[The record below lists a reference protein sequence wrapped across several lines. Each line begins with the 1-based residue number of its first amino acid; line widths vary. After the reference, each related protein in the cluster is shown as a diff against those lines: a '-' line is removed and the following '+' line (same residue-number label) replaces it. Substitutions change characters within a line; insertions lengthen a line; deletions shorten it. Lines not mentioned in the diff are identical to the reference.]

1 MSASDDD
8 NRSTDNGDEGSRP
21 EPTREQ
27 RAAEMPDELK
37 VDVDQEKLQA
47 WDDAKGDYGVDDDG
61 ERPIMVGEGG
71 AGLTD
76 ETDSTDKNDSTDSTD
91 STDEDD
97 SERSEDSS
105 DEGDKP
111 QEQEQHHTSRPDHEN
126 RSSAEPTDGQQT

>member
-1 MSASDDD
+1 MSASDHD
-8 NRSTDNGDEGSRP
+8 NESTDNGDEGSRP

-47 WDDAKGDYGVDDDG
+47 WDDAKGDYGIDDDG
-61 ERPIMVGEGG
+61 ERPIMVGEGE
-71 AGLTD
+71 AGL
-76 ETDSTDKNDSTDSTD
+76 TD
-91 STDEDD
+91 STDETDETDEDD
-97 SERSEDSS
+97 SDRSEESS

>member
-8 NRSTDNGDEGSRP
+8 NESTDSADDGSRS

-47 WDDAKGDYGVDDDG
+47 WDDAKGDYGIDDDG
-61 ERPIMVGEGG
+61 ERPIMVGEGE

-76 ETDSTDKNDSTDSTD
+76 ETDSTDKTD

-97 SERSEDSS
+97 SDRSEDSS
-105 DEGDKP
+105 DEGNKP

>member
-1 MSASDDD
+1 MSASDQD
-8 NRSTDNGDEGSRP
+8 NESTDSADDGSRS

-47 WDDAKGDYGVDDDG
+47 WDDAKGDYGIDDDG
-61 ERPIMVGEGG
+61 ERPIMVGEGE

-76 ETDSTDKNDSTDSTD
+76 ETD

>member
-8 NRSTDNGDEGSRP
+8 NESTDSADDGSRS

-47 WDDAKGDYGVDDDG
+47 WDDAKGDYGIDDDG
-61 ERPIMVGEGG
+61 ERPIMVGEGE

-76 ETDSTDKNDSTDSTD
+76 ETDSP
-91 STDEDD
+91 DEDD
-97 SERSEDSS
+97 SDRSEDSS

>member
-8 NRSTDNGDEGSRP
+8 NESTDSADDGSRS

-47 WDDAKGDYGVDDDG
+47 WDDAKGDYGIDEDG
-61 ERPIMVGEGG
+61 ERPIMVGEGE
-71 AGLTD
+71 AGLSDSTD
-76 ETDSTDKNDSTDSTD
+76 ETDE
-91 STDEDD
+91 TDEDD
-97 SERSEDSS
+97 SDRSEDSS